1 MGGIAKV
8 RGIGQGAHDSQ
19 AQAHDLRLVLV
30 SWVFFS
36 GIGYFKKLSYQ
47 SATDIRSKTIF
58 WLVYGRCITGLETG
72 IKLVSGWYYLEYLP
86 GW

>member
-1 MGGIAKV
+1 MIAKPSPGFWECPLSP
-8 RGIGQGAHDSQ
+8 GIMG
-19 AQAHDLRLVLV
+19 LL
-30 SWVFFS
+30 S

-58 WLVYGRCITGLETG
+58 RLVYRRCITALETG

-86 GW
+86 DW